1 MAKPKIE
8 VIRHSLSHI
17 MAHAVGELF
26 PGTKFGIGPTIENG
40 FYYDFDLPKSLSEK
54 DFPKIEKKMREII
67 KKNISFK
74 KKRLSEKETKKYVK
88 NQPYKIELIKE
99 LPKAKI
105 TFYESNDFIDL
116 CQGPHVK
123 SSKEINASAFKLT
136 KVAGAYWRGDEGN
149 PMLTRI
155 YGVAFNTKKE
165 LDKHLHVLKEAKKR
179 NHKKLGEKLEL
190 FFLSSVAPG
199 MPFWMPK
206 GMIIRN
212 ILFERWKKIQN
223 KYGYKEVMAPNLLAI
238 DVFKQS
244 GHWEHYKDE
253 MFFTQGK
260 GKKKYAL
267 KPMDCPGE
275 IMIYK
280 HKMRSYKDLP
290 IKYSEI
296 GTVMRN
302 EKSGELNGLFR
313 VAQVTQDDAHIF
325 MKEDQIKEQ
334 IKEVI
339 KIAKEI
345 YEPFDLEYK
354 IYLATRPDDFMGS
367 IKTWNKAEKILKQ
380 VMKESKLPVLIKE
393 KDGAFYGP
401 KIDYQAK
408 DSLGRTWQCATIQ
421 LDFFMPEKFNLE
433 YIGKDGKK
441 HRPIMC
447 HRAIMGSIERFMG
460 ILIEHYGGAFPLWLA
475 PEQIWVIPVGK
486 QHVEYAKKVAK
497 NLDENNLRY
506 QLKDENESVSKK
518 IRNGEIQKI
527 PYLLVVGDEEV
538 KSKSIRARSKGKDL
552 GKIKLTKFIEKA
564 KIEIEKEK

>member
-1 MAKPKIE
+1 
-8 VIRHSLSHI
+8 
-17 MAHAVGELF
+17 
-26 PGTKFGIGPTIENG
+26 
-40 FYYDFDLPKSLSEK
+40 
-54 DFPKIEKKMREII
+54 
-67 KKNISFK
+67 
-74 KKRLSEKETKKYVK
+74 
-88 NQPYKIELIKE
+88 
-99 LPKAKI
+99 
-105 TFYESNDFIDL
+105 
-116 CQGPHVK
+116 
-123 SSKEINASAFKLT
+123 
-136 KVAGAYWRGDEGN
+136 
-149 PMLTRI
+149 MLTRI

-165 LDKHLHVLKEAKKR
+165 LNKHLHALKEAKKR
-179 NHKKLGEKLEL
+179 DHKKLGEKLEL

-223 KYGYKEVMAPNLLAI
+223 KYGYKEVMAPNLIAVDI
-238 DVFKQS
+238 FKQS

-280 HKMRSYKDLP
+280 HKMRSYKDFP

-313 VAQVTQDDAHIF
+313 VAQMTQDDAHIF
-325 MKEDQIKEQ
+325 MKEDQIKKQ

-339 KIAKEI
+339 EITKEI
-345 YEPFDLEYK
+345 YKPFDLEYK

-447 HRAIMGSIERFMG
+447 HRAIMGSVERFIG

-475 PEQIWVIPVGK
+475 PEQVWVIPVGK
-486 QHVEYAKKVAK
+486 QHIEYAKKIAK
-497 NLDENNLRY
+497 NLAENNFRY

-538 KSKSIRARSKGKDL
+538 KSKSVRARSKGKDL
-552 GKIKLTKFIEKA
+552 GKIKLTKFIEKT

>member
-26 PGTKFGIGPTIENG
+26 PGTKFGIGPAIENG

-54 DFPKIEKKMREII
+54 NLPKIEKKMREII

-74 KKRLSEKETKKYVK
+74 KKKLSEKETKKYVK

-123 SSKEINASAFKLT
+123 SSKEINSNAFKLT

-165 LDKHLHVLKEAKKR
+165 LDKHLYVLKEAKKR
-179 NHKKLGEKLEL
+179 DHKKLGEKLDL

-223 KYGYKEVMAPNLLAI
+223 KYGYKEVMAPNLLAA

-260 GKKKYAL
+260 GKKKYVL

-447 HRAIMGSIERFMG
+447 HRAIMGSIERFIG

-486 QHVEYAKKVAK
+486 QHIKYAEKVAK
-497 NLDENNLRY
+497 NLAENNFRY

-538 KSKSIRARSKGKDL
+538 KSRSVRARSKGKDL

-564 KIEIEKEK
+564 KIKIEKKK